1 MTYLELTHPGKIIAV
16 GLNYRSHAD
25 ELGMAV
31 PSEPV
36 IFLKPP
42 SSVIGHGEE
51 IIIPRA
57 SEQVD
62 YEAELAI
69 VIGKTARKITVDE
82 AASHVLGYACANDVT
97 ARDLQR
103 LDGQWTR
110 SKSFDTFC
118 PLGPWLE
125 TRPPAPEAKVELF
138 LNGARRQSAT
148 ISDMIFSPLELVA
161 FISGVMTLD
170 RGDVI
175 LTGTPPGVGR
185 MKAGD
190 EVTVRIDGIG
200 ELTNS
205 VTLYREEFG
214 QD

>member
-1 MTYLELTHPGKIIAV
+1 MSHLNLNHPGKIIAV
-16 GLNYRSHAD
+16 GLNYRSHAE

-36 IFLKPP
+36 LFLKPP
-42 SSVIGHGEE
+42 SSVIGHGED
-51 IIIPRA
+51 IILPPA

-82 AASHVLGYACANDVT
+82 AASHVLGYTCANDVT

-110 SKSFDTFC
+110 AKSFDTFC
-118 PLGPWLE
+118 PLGPWVE
-125 TRPPAPEAKVELF
+125 TGPPAPEAKVELF

-161 FISGVMTLD
+161 FISGVMTLN

-185 MKAGD
+185 MKARD

-205 VTLYREEFG
+205 VTL
-214 QD
+214 

>member
-1 MTYLELTHPGKIIAV
+1 MAHLELQLPGKIIAV
-16 GLNYRSHAD
+16 GLNYRSHAA
-25 ELGMAV
+25 ELGMV
-31 PSEPV
+31 LTPEPV
-36 IFLKPP
+36 LFLKPP
-42 SSVIGHGEE
+42 SSVIGPGSA
-51 IIIPRA
+51 IVLPGVSGQI
-57 SEQVD
+57 D

-82 AASHVLGYACANDVT
+82 AAGHVLGYTCANDVT

-125 TRPPAPEAKVELF
+125 TGPPAPEAKVELF
-138 LNGARRQSAT
+138 LNGELRQSAT

-161 FISGVMTLD
+161 FISGVMTLS

-175 LTGTPPGVGR
+175 LTGTPPGVGG

-205 VTLYREEFG
+205 VTC
-214 QD
+214 